1 MELSDLKFVF
11 FLVFSFI
18 SWLSQFV
25 YQSDAFFKSFHGL
38 LGSSN
43 TEITGS
49 DVLEC
54 KDENPTVFAVTLF
67 LQSLEAFPHHKCF
80 LILLQT
86 PVKDSNVEISL
97 LQERMLHIH
106 ATVSNLLWNN
116 MSIDFWNDLQDLF
129 ALLLHWEQHLC
140 VEQLDLEEEL
150 VWQFSWITAL
160 CVSDDNSH
168 LLNPWVSLSN
178 LCDLV

>member
-1 MELSDLKFVF
+1 MELCDLKFVF

-25 YQSDAFFKSFHGL
+25 YQSDAFFKNFHGL

-49 DVLEC
+49 DVLES

-67 LQSLEAFPHHKCF
+67 LQSLEAFPHHKWI
-80 LILLQT
+80 LVLLQT

-106 ATVSNLLWNN
+106 AAVSNLLWNN
-116 MSIDFWNDLQDLF
+116 MSIDFWNDLQNLL
-129 ALLLHWEQHLC
+129 ALWLHWKQHLC
-140 VEQLDLEEEL
+140 VKQLDLEEEL
-150 VWQFSWITAL
+150 VWQFFWIAM
-160 CVSDDNSH
+160 CIVDDNSH